1 MKKLIND
8 VGNILAESLDGFA
21 AAHAD
26 IVTLAAERKFI
37 RRRSLKQGKVGLVS
51 GGGSGHEPLHA
62 GFVGH
67 GMLDAA
73 CPGQVFTA
81 PTPDQMIAAAE
92 AVDTGAGLLFIVKN
106 YEGDVMNFD
115 MAKEMSGRNIE
126 TVVTDDDVAVE
137 NSLYTT
143 GRRGVA
149 GTLVVEKIV
158 GAAAETGA
166 DLSAL
171 KSLGDKVN
179 KATRSMGL
187 ALTSCTVPAK
197 GSPTFAIGEDEM
209 EIGVGI
215 HGEPGRR
222 RVKLMAAE
230 AIAEEIVAAIA
241 SDLGREGPALLFV
254 NGFGATPAM
263 ELYLMFNAAR
273 AQLAKHG
280 IALARSLVGNYV
292 TSLDMAGCS
301 ITVTLLDDDLI
312 RHWHA
317 PVHTAALRWG
327 M

>member
-8 VGNILAESLDGFA
+8 VGDVLTDSLGGFA

-26 IVTLAAERKFI
+26 IVTLGPEHKFVRRKH
-37 RRRSLKQGKVGLVS
+37 LKQGKVALIS

-62 GFVGH
+62 GFIGH

-92 AVDTGAGLLFIVKN
+92 AVDTGSGLLFIVKN

-115 MAKEMSGRNIE
+115 MAKEMSGKTVE
-126 TVVTDDDVAVE
+126 TVITNDDVAVE

-149 GTLVVEKIV
+149 GTLVVEKV
-158 GAAAETGA
+158 AGSLAETGA
-166 DLSAL
+166 PLAAV
-171 KSLGDKVN
+171 KAMAERVN
-179 KATRSMGL
+179 ERTRSMGV

-197 GSPTFAIGEDEM
+197 GSPTFELGADEIEM
-209 EIGVGI
+209 GVGI

-222 RVKLMAAE
+222 RIKLKSAYELADEMVG
-230 AIAEEIVAAIA
+230 AITA
-241 SDLGREGPALLFV
+241 DLQGSRALLLV
-254 NGFGATPAM
+254 NGFGGTPAM
-263 ELYLMFNAAR
+263 ELYLVYRDAR
-273 AQLAKHG
+273 ALLERRG
-280 IALARSLVGNYV
+280 VSIARSLVGDYV

-301 ITVTLLDDDLI
+301 ITVTMLDDDI
-312 RHWHA
+312 VKHWDSA
-317 PVHTAALRWG
+317 VHTAALRWG